1 VGAQH
6 CPGAVEDE
14 DPACAL
20 SGAYPV
26 GDHDKRSVAFREC
39 PLGPRLG
46 RGSRRQVASSGITR
60 MAGERQRGLA
70 QKCADMLVRVEL
82 AEAAVREAA
91 RLADEGSP

>member
-1 VGAQH
+1 
-6 CPGAVEDE
+6 
-14 DPACAL
+14 
-20 SGAYPV
+20 
-26 GDHDKRSVAFREC
+26 
-39 PLGPRLG
+39 
-46 RGSRRQVASSGITR
+46 